1 MAPSSAVAQAVL
13 IGAGRHWSGAR
24 ACPPQRGS
32 KFGVKTDLI
41 DRSYLTTHGDAPQPR
56 RWLGRLIALGI
67 LMTLAAAYVFFYAPQ
82 YLPASVARFAPARQ
96 PPPRVPR
103 DDGPVPVLAAVASR
117 ADVPLYFD
125 GVGSSRALNTVTVR
139 AQVDGKLMSVN
150 FKEGQDV
157 DQGRRP
163 RRNRADR
170 LSGPIRSG
178 GCQEGAGRSPAR
190 QRAAR
195 SRSLRPARCDQ
206 FRDPPAIRYAKGAGG
221 AARSAGAGRP
231 GRDR

>member
-1 MAPSSAVAQAVL
+1 M
-13 IGAGRHWSGAR
+13 
-24 ACPPQRGS
+24 
-32 KFGVKTDLI
+32 KTDLI

-117 ADVPLYFD
+117 ADVPVYFD

-157 DQGRRP
+157 DQNFVLAEIEPTIYQAQFDQAVAKKARTKPSSPMRGSISI
-163 RRNRADR
+163 AM
-170 LSGPIRSG
+170 SGSPQTNSG
-178 GCQEGAGRSPAR
+178 
-190 QRAAR
+190 
-195 SRSLRPARCDQ
+195 
-206 FRDPPAIRYAKGAGG
+206 DPPAIRHPEGAGG